1 MTTMLKKISIFVI
14 LIFSFL
20 IIIVKLNNI
29 EEKNTTNQ
37 NVDIYKS
44 KTFNISSDTNK
55 VIAKA
60 EDTYDFYLNKSNLLN
75 LNINENIDDLDY
87 VEFDSNRLNMISK
100 DDNITNLTSKYELV
114 PSNNILKIFYKNKN
128 PIMVN
133 LNVIYL
139 YNPKEIEFSDIS
151 NHWID
156 NTECNTLEI
165 LPEGIQLGGICTKKQ
180 SVLEYKKNFDKNITL
195 KLDLNI
201 QKSKTVDMQFTFGER
216 LYVNFDNKKIKFKRK
231 ELYENNKQAIKTV
244 KEINYSRLK
253 NNYKYTIV
261 FSRNFDT
268 YTIKVIDSITKEIH
282 SELEYFDDNKNI
294 KIKQIYNNLR
304 ISVGNGNTKILIS
317 NIEIY

>member
-1 MTTMLKKISIFVI
+1 MLKKISIFVI